1 MSSSDRAASKD
12 NFPLGENSEE
22 FVPTDFSTGQD
33 TSLESFRVWDP
44 KGSADSSDDDDRGG
58 ESQNP
63 SLKTNQSS
71 VLQKTIKVDDSK
83 LEEEYERGFKDGKAA
98 SAQEIDKK
106 SRELSSL
113 LELLKS
119 GQCDVTEYYSPL
131 KTLAVR
137 IIEAILKV
145 ELVESRDSIAKIAKD
160 LLDEAAP
167 CSESPATL
175 YLSQD
180 DFNTLSPELIS
191 QYENVRMVVDEK
203 LSRGSAYAEMND
215 RLITDLEGDRID
227 AVVQKVIQHG

>member
-1 MSSSDRAASKD
+1 MSLSDSETSKD
-12 NFPLGENSEE
+12 KALLGKNSEE
-22 FVPTDFSTGQD
+22 FVPDYFSFRKD
-33 TSLESFRVWDP
+33 SSFESFKVWDP
-44 KGSADSSDDDDRGG
+44 LGSSGLSDVDRKKK
-58 ESQNP
+58 EPSDPNSNLSKNRLFQQNIEP
-63 SLKTNQSS
+63 DNDT
-71 VLQKTIKVDDSK
+71 
-83 LEEEYERGFKDGKAA
+83 LEEEYKRGFKDGQAA
-98 SAQEIDKK
+98 SDQEMEKK
-106 SRELSSL
+106 SSEIETL
-113 LELLKS
+113 LGLLKS

-145 ELVESRDSIAKIAKD
+145 ELVESRESIAKIVKD
-160 LLDEAAP
+160 LLDEAASY
-167 CSESPATL
+167 SESPATL

-215 RLITDLEGDRID
+215 RLITDLEEDRID

>member
-1 MSSSDRAASKD
+1 MISSDRAASKD
-12 NFPLGENSEE
+12 NFLLGENSEE

-33 TSLESFRVWDP
+33 TSLESFRVWNP
-44 KGSADSSDDDDRGG
+44 KGSADSSDDYDRGE

-63 SLKTNQSS
+63 SLKPNQNS
-71 VLQKTIKVDDSK
+71 VLQKTIKADNSK
-83 LEEEYERGFKDGKAA
+83 LEEEYERGFKEGKAA
-98 SAQEIDKK
+98 SAEEMEKK

-113 LELLKS
+113 LEILKG
-119 GQCDVTEYYSPL
+119 GQCDVMEYYSPL

-137 IIEAILKV
+137 ITEAILKV
-145 ELVESRDSIAKIAKD
+145 ELVESRESIAKIVTD

-167 CSESPATL
+167 YSESPATL

-180 DFNTLSPELIS
+180 DFNTFSPEFIS
-191 QYENVRMVVDEK
+191 QYEDVRIVVDEK

>member
-1 MSSSDRAASKD
+1 MISSDRAASKD
-12 NFPLGENSEE
+12 NFLIGENSEE

-44 KGSADSSDDDDRGG
+44 KGSANSSDDDDRDE

-63 SLKTNQSS
+63 SLKPNQNS
-71 VLQKTIKVDDSK
+71 VLQKTIKADNSK
-83 LEEEYERGFKDGKAA
+83 LEEEYERGFKEGKAA
-98 SAQEIDKK
+98 SAEEMEKK

-113 LELLKS
+113 LEILKS
-119 GQCDVTEYYSPL
+119 GQCDVMEYYSPL

-137 IIEAILKV
+137 ITEAILKV
-145 ELVESRDSIAKIAKD
+145 ELVESRESIAKIVKD

-167 CSESPATL
+167 YSESPATL

-180 DFNTLSPELIS
+180 DFNTLSPEFIS
-191 QYENVRMVVDEK
+191 QYEDVRMVIDGK

>member
-1 MSSSDRAASKD
+1 MSSSDRVASKD
-12 NFPLGENSEE
+12 NSLLGENSEE
-22 FVPTDFSTGQD
+22 FVPDGFFTRQD
-33 TSLESFRVWDP
+33 TSLESFRVWYP
-44 KGSADSSDDDDRGG
+44 KGSADSSDDDDRGK

-63 SLKTNQSS
+63 SFKTNQSS
-71 VLQKTIKVDDSK
+71 IIQKNIKADNSK

-98 SAQEIDKK
+98 SAQELDMK

-137 IIEAILKV
+137 IAEAILKV
-145 ELVESRDSIAKIAKD
+145 ELVESRESIAKIAKD

-167 CSESPATL
+167 SSESPTTL

-180 DFNTLSPELIS
+180 DFKTLSPEFIS
-191 QYENVRMVVDEK
+191 QYEDVRMVVDEK

-215 RLITDLEGDRID
+215 RLITDLEEDRID

>member
-1 MSSSDRAASKD
+1 MSSSDRLASKD
-12 NFPLGENSEE
+12 NSRLGENSEE
-22 FVPTDFSTGQD
+22 FVPNDFITRQD
-33 TSLESFRVWDP
+33 TSLESFRIWDP
-44 KGSADSSDDDDRGG
+44 KGSADSSGGDDRGK
-58 ESQNP
+58 ESQN
-63 SLKTNQSS
+63 QSG
-71 VLQKTIKVDDSK
+71 VLQKSIKADNSK

-98 SAQEIDKK
+98 SAREMDKK
-106 SRELSSL
+106 SREISSL

-137 IIEAILKV
+137 ISEAILKV
-145 ELVESRDSIAKIAKD
+145 ELVESRESIAKIAKD

-167 CSESPATL
+167 SNESPTTL

-180 DFNTLSPELIS
+180 DFNTLSPEFIS
-191 QYENVRMVVDEK
+191 QYEDVRMVVDKK

-215 RLITDLEGDRID
+215 RLITDLIEDRID